1 MPKEKLNP
9 LYWLQ
14 RLSDWEHGTNYA
26 EDYGWR
32 SDEGLKRSENKEKE
46 WRKFQ
51 VNANE
56 HHARQL
62 KNLVFNDFLSQGIY
76 PWRIDAYPGDKGTQW
91 NPYLNQYVE
100 SWKMQ
105 IPTEHMWEM
114 IPALEAH
121 RGGLLSLV

>member
-56 HHARQL
+56 YHARQL
-62 KNLVFNDFLSQGIY
+62 KNLVFNDFISQGIY
-76 PWRIDAYPGDKGTQW
+76 PWRIDAYPEFDRKQ
-91 NPYLNQYVE
+91 
-100 SWKMQ
+100 WKMQ